1 MYKTETGPG
10 YYKEIPLSEILAVNT
25 NKQTIDTDHTFEIR
39 TANVDYFVGVTE
51 VPDGAG
57 AKSTD
62 DPNYLLS
69 WETAIKQ
76 ALMPHSQ
83 TVPTQ
88 TVCRGKEVPNKMCI
102 YLVYIVLCITGR
114 GVETK
119 MSQQNMCPLLEK
131 RHFNWCIIPIAL
143 LHLYSLFQP

>member
-25 NKQTIDTDHTFEIR
+25 NKQTSDTDPTFEIR
-39 TANVDYFVGVTE
+39 TANVDYFVGVNE

-88 TVCRGKEVPNKMCI
+88 TVSREKEV
-102 YLVYIVLCITGR
+102 
-114 GVETK
+114 
-119 MSQQNMCPLLEK
+119 S
-131 RHFNWCIIPIAL
+131 
-143 LHLYSLFQP
+143 